1 MRDRLGLRDR
11 FDRTRR
17 RLRRRLRGL
26 RRTPRRLPRA
36 LRRRLEETR
45 TIVHVSILL
54 FVPFM
59 VALLTY
65 LSARIDQLS
74 FFLFPP
80 LAAGT
85 YALFANPESE
95 YASPTRF
102 VAGLTAGAVCA
113 GISMAIAVRVV
124 YPGLPPSAIEVDA
137 PGAAFAVFLTGAVTW
152 ALDVE
157 EAAAF
162 SMALLGLL
170 VDPGDQLSFV
180 VSVVLA
186 SSIVAGVFTVWR
198 ELFYEQRARYLYQ
211 SIRGDDHVL
220 VPMRGETP
228 EATAMLGGRLAAAHD
243 AGKVVLLDV
252 VEDDEADALAESDV
266 EADTVEEAST
276 VPTDETVAATASDLE
291 TLAAHVEATLEV
303 PCQVVVAAT
312 DGSVASTV
320 RQTARETNCDL
331 IATPYETDADG
342 DLTRFVTQL
351 LDARMDVLVHKSHGG
366 RTEWRRVVVP
376 VRRASDTAHAMID
389 FALRLVGSEGRV
401 SVARCID
408 SDRERRQATEMLAN
422 LVETADGRIETRVDK
437 APIEAFVRRLAR
449 TNDLVIVGASRD
461 RSRASRLLSPP
472 TFERIDDIETDIA
485 IVDRRR

>member
-1 MRDRLGLRDR
+1 MRDRLGVRDR
-11 FDRTRR
+11 YADALR
-17 RLRRRLRGL
+17 RLRRG
-26 RRTPRRLPRA
+26 RRWLPRTV
-36 LRRRLEETR
+36 RRRLEETR

-65 LSARIDQLS
+65 LSARIEYLS

-95 YASPTRF
+95 YASPPRF

-113 GISMAIAVRVV
+113 WVAMEVAIRFV
-124 YPGLPPSAIEVDA
+124 YPGMPPSAIEVDA

-152 ALDVE
+152 TLDVE

-170 VDPGDQLSFV
+170 VEPGQQAAFV
-180 VSVVLA
+180 LSVVVA
-186 SSIVAGVFTVWR
+186 AGIVAGVFTVWR
-198 ELFYEQRARYLYQ
+198 EFFYEQRARYLYQ
-211 SIRGDDHVL
+211 SIKGDDRVL
-220 VPMRGETP
+220 VPMRGDAP
-228 EATAMLGGRLAAAHD
+228 EATATLAGRLAAAHD
-243 AGKVVLLDV
+243 AGKVVLVDV
-252 VEDDEADALAESDV
+252 VEADEAGGAETAVDAESV
-266 EADTVEEAST
+266 GEATT
-276 VPTDETVAATASDLE
+276 QPTDETVAATASELE
-291 TLAAHVEATLEV
+291 TLAAHIEATLEV
-303 PCQVVVAAT
+303 PCQVVVAAA
-312 DGSVASTV
+312 DGSVAATV
-320 RQTARETNCDL
+320 RQTARETSCDL
-331 IATPYETDADG
+331 IATPYETDAEG
-342 DLTRFVTQL
+342 DLTGFVTNL
-351 LDARMDVLVHKSHGG
+351 LDARIDVLVHKSHEG

-389 FALRLVGSEGRV
+389 FALRLVGAEGRV
-401 SVARCID
+401 SVAHCID
-408 SDRERRQATEMLAN
+408 SEGQRRRAGEMLAN

-437 APIEAFVRRLAR
+437 GPIEQFVRRLAR

-485 IVDRRR
+485 VVDRR